1 MKKVLDFLRDNL
13 WFDFLLALGLVQ
25 AALAACKLLG
35 KIAWRWLWVLTPTWG
50 LVLLCITLVVLCIF
64 CMSDDWDTENGDV

>member
-1 MKKVLDFLRDNL
+1 MKKILDFLRENL

-25 AALAACKLLG
+25 AALAAGKLLG

-50 LVLLCITLVVLCIF
+50 FVLVCVIIVFLCIF
-64 CMSDDWDTENGDV
+64 CISDDWDEQAGDV

>member
-25 AALAACKLLG
+25 VAFVVCKLLG
-35 KIAWRWLWVLTPTWG
+35 KIAWHWLWVLTPTLG
-50 LVLLCITLVVLCIF
+50 LVLVCITLVVLCIF

>member
-1 MKKVLDFLRDNL
+1 MKKVIDFLRENL

-25 AALAACKLLG
+25 AALAAGKLLG

-50 LVLLCITLVVLCIF
+50 FVLVCAVLVILCTF
-64 CMSDDWDTENGDV
+64 CMSDDWDERAGDV